1 MKNLSLQEQD
11 MFWGETGPYSEAK
24 MILNTRI
31 LDDGISRVTVEIDG
45 NINPTTFK
53 IVKKNK
59 KVFAKDPVIID
70 LLESARYEG
79 TDWGYHVSLGYE
91 ELRTDED
98 GEKVMDRARN
108 KLQILKDAII
118 RMHEFVLDYLDED

>member
-79 TDWGYHVSLGYE
+79 TGWGYHVSLGYE

>member
-1 MKNLSLQEQD
+1 

>member
-1 MKNLSLQEQD
+1 
-11 MFWGETGPYSEAK
+11 

-91 ELRTDED
+91 ELRTYED